1 MRKVIALLALAALL
15 SGCTSKNEFGE
26 CIGAFD
32 DKKPGVEYKLS
43 VWNTVLAVI
52 FVETI
57 VVPVVVVANQ
67 ARCPIGPTPA
77 GK

>member
-1 MRKVIALLALAALL
+1 MKRYIALLTLAALL
-15 SGCTSKNEFGE
+15 SGCTSKTEFGE

-32 DKKPGVEYKLS
+32 DKKPGLEYKLS

-67 ARCPIGPTPA
+67 ARCPVGPA
-77 GK
+77 AK

>member
-1 MRKVIALLALAALL
+1 MKKIIALLAATALL
-15 SGCTSKNEFGE
+15 SGCTSKNEYGE

-52 FVETI
+52 FVETV

-67 ARCPIGPTPA
+67 ARCPTGPA
-77 GK
+77 VAK

>member
-1 MRKVIALLALAALL
+1 MKYIAILLMVSALA
-15 SGCTSKNEFGE
+15 GCTSKNEFGE

-32 DKKPGVEYKLS
+32 DKKPGVEYKIS

-57 VVPVVVVANQ
+57 FTPVIVVANE
-67 ARCPIGPTPA
+67 ARCPINAPSN
-77 GK
+77 

>member
-1 MRKVIALLALAALL
+1 MKTTIAILMALALLA
-15 SGCTSKNEFGE
+15 GCTSRNEYGE

-32 DKKPGVEYKLS
+32 DKKPGVDYKLS
-43 VWNTVLAVI
+43 VWNTVMAVI

-67 ARCPIGPTPA
+67 ARCR
-77 GK
+77 

>member
-1 MRKVIALLALAALL
+1 MKKAIAILAIMALLT
-15 SGCTSKNEFGE
+15 GCTSSNEFGE

-32 DKKPGVEYKLS
+32 DKKPGADYKLS

-52 FVETI
+52 FVETV

-67 ARCPIGPTPA
+67 SLCPTGPA
-77 GK
+77 KAAK